1 MKKRILIVDDDKNI
15 RDLLQEFLR
24 EEGYLTTTA
33 VDGEDAL
40 EKLDYQNY
48 DLYIL
53 DICMPRMDGL
63 HLMKEIKHK
72 YPFAVIVMTTGFST
86 LENAV
91 KAIREGAFHY
101 IAKPIMADEF
111 IDVVRRGLAY
121 AESLGTT
128 DKLEPNSITEMEK
141 NLPQMLKGFSQ
152 EDVAQFEE
160 ISIIRTYQPG
170 DMVPLD
176 DKNGS
181 IILVEAGELAV
192 ILGTVKVESIY
203 AGQCWGEESFLNIS
217 YLFTGLRAV
226 LETRVRHFRRQQIME
241 FFRFRD
247 ERALKRYT
255 INLMHIFYQRW
266 KSAFGKLGLFVGY
279 EESSSEGRDDPKI

>member
-1 MKKRILIVDDDKNI
+1 MKKRVLIVDDDKNI

-40 EKLDYQNY
+40 EKMEYQNY

-53 DICMPRMDGL
+53 DICMPRMDGM
-63 HLMKEIKHK
+63 HLMKEIKKK
-72 YPFAVIVMTTGFST
+72 YPFAVIVITTGFST

-91 KAIREGAFHY
+91 RAIREGAFHY

-111 IDVVRRGLAY
+111 MDVVKRGLAY
-121 AESLGTT
+121 AESLGSPET
-128 DKLEPNSITEMEK
+128 METSRK
-141 NLPQMLKGFSQ
+141 VDIERTLPSMLKGFSQ
-152 EDVAQFEE
+152 DDIVQFEE
-160 ISIIRTYQPG
+160 ISIIRNYQPG
-170 DMVPLD
+170 DLIPLD

-181 IILVEAGELAV
+181 IIIVESGELSV
-192 ILGTVKVESIY
+192 LLGTVKVESLY
-203 AGQCWGEESFLNIS
+203 PGQCWGEESFLNIS
-217 YLFTGLRAV
+217 YLFTGLQAAM
-226 LETRVRHFRRQQIME
+226 ETRVRHFRRQQIME

-266 KSAFGKLGLFVGY
+266 KSALGKLGLFVGY
-279 EESSSEGRDDPKI
+279 DHPEGED

>member
-15 RDLLQEFLR
+15 RELLQEFLR

-40 EKLDYQNY
+40 EKMEYQNY

-63 HLMKEIKHK
+63 QLMKEIKHK
-72 YPFAVIVMTTGFST
+72 YPFAVIVITTGFST

-91 KAIREGAFHY
+91 RAIREGAFHY

-111 IDVVRRGLAY
+111 MDVVKRGLAY
-121 AESLGTT
+121 ADSLGEA
-128 DKLEPNSITEMEK
+128 KKIEESAELNIEK
-141 NLPQMLKGFSQ
+141 SLPQMLKGFSQ
-152 EDVAQFEE
+152 DDVVQFEE
-160 ISIIRTYQPG
+160 ISIIKNYQPG
-170 DMVPLD
+170 DSVLLD
-176 DKNGS
+176 DKQGS
-181 IILVEAGELAV
+181 IILVESGELAV
-192 ILGTVKVESIY
+192 LLGDVKVESLY

-217 YLFTGLRAV
+217 YLFTGLRA
-226 LETRVRHFRRQQIME
+226 ETVSRVRHFRRQQIME

-266 KSAFGKLGLFVGY
+266 KAALGKLGLFVGY
-279 EESSSEGRDDPKI
+279 EESTGEDKNVPKV

>member
-1 MKKRILIVDDDKNI
+1 MKRVLVVDDDKNI
-15 RDLLQEFLR
+15 RDLLEEFLR

-40 EKLDYQNY
+40 DKMEFQKF

-53 DICMPRMDGL
+53 DICMPRMDGMQ
-63 HLMKEIKHK
+63 LMKEIKKKH
-72 YPFAVIVMTTGFST
+72 PFAVIIITTGFST

-91 KAIREGAFHY
+91 RAIREGAFHY

-111 IDVVRRGLAY
+111 LDIVRRGFAY
-121 AESLGTT
+121 AESLGSP
-128 DKLEPNSITEMEK
+128 DVLKIGSKSDIEK
-141 NLPQMLKGFSQ
+141 TLPQMLKGFSQ
-152 EDVAQFEE
+152 DDIVQFEE
-160 ISIIRTYQPG
+160 ISIVRNYETG

-176 DKNGS
+176 DQHGS
-181 IILVEAGELAV
+181 IILVETGELAV
-192 ILGTVKVESIY
+192 LLGTIKVESLY
-203 AGQCWGEESFLNIS
+203 PGQCWGEESFLNIS

-226 LETRVRHFRRQQIME
+226 TEARVRHFRRQQIME

-247 ERALKRYT
+247 ERSLKRYT

-266 KSAFGKLGLFVGY
+266 KSALGKLGLFVGY
-279 EESSSEGRDDPKI
+279 ENVTKENEDGNQV